1 MSARPRFQKAVV
13 VGLGLLGGSVALALK
28 QRRLART
35 VVGLGRDLGRLRPAL
50 KAGLV
55 DEVSVRPACVADAD
69 LIVLCGPFQQFES
82 QLQSLAALAPK
93 GCLATDVGSVKGPLV
108 ARWHKA
114 AGPLRFVAA
123 HPMAGGE
130 RTGWRNAR
138 PDLFEGAACLLTP
151 LPQTRREAV
160 LAVGELWQAL
170 GAEVSLTSPQ
180 DHDRLIG
187 RVSHL
192 PHAAAFALA
201 AAEAADGRLV
211 DFAWAGKGW
220 RDTTRVA
227 ASDEA
232 LWADIFLHHPAAM
245 QQGLRGMERASA
257 RLRALIAA
265 GRPGPLRGYLK
276 KASAFRRAA
285 GEQRP

>member
-1 MSARPRFQKAVV
+1 VSAGPKFQRVVV
-13 VGLGLLGGSVALALK
+13 VGLGLLGGSVALAMK
-28 QRRLART
+28 RRKLAKW

-50 KAGLV
+50 QAGLV
-55 DEVSVRPACVADAD
+55 DEVSVKADCVADAD
-69 LIVLCGPFQQFES
+69 LILLCGPFQHFER
-82 QLQSLAALAPK
+82 QLKALAVAAPE
-93 GCLATDVGSVKGPLV
+93 GCLVTDVGSVKGPLV

-114 AGPLRFVAA
+114 AGPLRFVAS

-151 LPQTRREAV
+151 LTHTRRDAV
-160 LAVGELWQAL
+160 LAVGKLWQAL

-201 AAEAADGRLV
+201 AAEAADGRIV

-232 LWADIFLHHPAAM
+232 LWADIFLHHPKAL
-245 QQGLRGMERASA
+245 QQGLRGLERESA
-257 RLRALIAA
+257 RLRALLES
-265 GRPGPLRGYLK
+265 GRPGPLRAFLR
-276 KASAFRRAA
+276 KASQFRRQA
-285 GEQRP
+285 GEQGP

>member
-1 MSARPRFQKAVV
+1 MSARAKFQRVVV
-13 VGLGLLGGSVALALK
+13 VGLGLLGGSMALALK
-28 QRRLART
+28 QRRLAKR

-55 DEVSVRPACVADAD
+55 DEISVRAASVAEAD
-69 LIVLCGPFQQFES
+69 LILLCGPFQQFER
-82 QLQSLAALAPK
+82 QLKALAVAAPE
-93 GCLATDVGSVKGPLV
+93 GCLVTDVGSVKGPLV

-114 AGPLRFVAA
+114 AGPLRFVAS

-138 PDLFEGAACLLTP
+138 ADLFQGAACLLTP
-151 LPQTRREAV
+151 LTHTHRDAV
-160 LAVGELWQAL
+160 LAIGELWQAL

-187 RVSHL
+187 RVSHV

-201 AAEAADGRLV
+201 ASEAAEGRMA

-232 LWADIFLHHPAAM
+232 LWADIFLHHPQAL
-245 QQGLRGMERASA
+245 QRGLRGLERESA
-257 RLRALIAA
+257 RLRALLEA
-265 GRPGPLRGYLK
+265 GKPGPLKAYLK
-276 KASAFRRAA
+276 KASTFRRAA
-285 GEQRP
+285 GEQTP